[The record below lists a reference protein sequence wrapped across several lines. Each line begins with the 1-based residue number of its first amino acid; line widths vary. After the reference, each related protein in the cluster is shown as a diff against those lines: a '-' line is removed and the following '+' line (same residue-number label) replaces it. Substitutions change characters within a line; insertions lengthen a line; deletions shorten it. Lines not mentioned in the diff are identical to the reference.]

1 MAVRWRSDGEW
12 WRPMAVL
19 YRPGEAGRAVG
30 VKPST
35 LRVYVQRFSDLL
47 SDDATA
53 AERPGYRLFTE
64 RDVTLLK
71 QARTLLGRG
80 LTYERAAAEL
90 RGEAGHAVGRP
101 GRREPAGRPVE
112 SGLGDQL
119 AALQEAVQAWRALA
133 EERAGEIA
141 QLRAEL
147 RAMRELSAAQH
158 RAAPVVRRRRR

>member
-1 MAVRWRSDGEW
+1 MT
-12 WRPMAVL
+12 VL
-19 YRPGEAGRAVG
+19 YRPGEAGQVVG

-64 RDVTLLK
+64 RDVSLLK

-80 LTYERAAAEL
+80 FTYERAAAEL
-90 RGEAGHAVGRP
+90 RGEVGRIVARP
-101 GRREPAGRPVE
+101 SRREVAPRSADRA
-112 SGLGDQL
+112 LGEQL

-133 EERAGEIA
+133 EERASEIV
-141 QLRAEL
+141 QMRAEL
-147 RAMRELSAAQH
+147 RALRELTAAQH
-158 RAAPVVRRRRR
+158 RPAPITRRRRR

>member
-1 MAVRWRSDGEW
+1 MATNLTPAPSRRRPSGFLPLLNSRPTGTAPPAGGPRPAGQSGSLAAAEPERVALPAVGQRGMMDSRRLMAVRWRCDGER
-12 WRPMAVL
+12 WRSMTVL

-71 QARTLLGRG
+71 QA
-80 LTYERAAAEL
+80 
-90 RGEAGHAVGRP
+90 
-101 GRREPAGRPVE
+101 
-112 SGLGDQL
+112 
-119 AALQEAVQAWRALA
+119 
-133 EERAGEIA
+133 
-141 QLRAEL
+141 
-147 RAMRELSAAQH
+147 
-158 RAAPVVRRRRR
+158 